1 MLILGLVYL
10 LLQPSHNPLS
20 SSVWGNTG
28 TSLAASWGPAAN
40 SANIWGAAP
49 SKPPQQSYVDDD
61 DEDDDD
67 EDDDDDDS
75 DDEGSFW
82 DDAVKAASKSRQQ
95 QRQPQPLTH
104 QRQHQQPRQIV
115 LPAAVIAG
123 YVRRTYQPEETVVL
137 QFSKVTLCTLKAKF
151 QVANLVSQNW
161 STFK

>member
-1 MLILGLVYL
+1 MLMLGFVYL

-61 DEDDDD
+61 DDDDDD
-67 EDDDDDDS
+67 EDDDDDS

-82 DDAVKAASKSRQQ
+82 DDAVKAASKSRPQ

-104 QRQHQQPRQIV
+104 QRQQQQPRQIA

-137 QFSKVTLCTLKAKF
+137 QFSEVTLCTLKAKF
-151 QVANLVSQNW
+151 QVSNLGSQNW
-161 STFK
+161 SSFK

>member
-61 DEDDDD
+61 DDDDDD
-67 EDDDDDDS
+67 EDDDDDS

-82 DDAVKAASKSRQQ
+82 DDAVKAASKSRPQ
-95 QRQPQPLTH
+95 QRQPQPQPLTQ
-104 QRQHQQPRQIV
+104 QRQHQQPR
-115 LPAAVIAG
+115 
-123 YVRRTYQPEETVVL
+123 
-137 QFSKVTLCTLKAKF
+137 
-151 QVANLVSQNW
+151 
-161 STFK
+161 